1 MRQELYS
8 VEQVAE
14 QLGLHV
20 RTIRNYVRD
29 GKLKA
34 TRIGKQYRIT
44 REDLEEFTGT
54 PVAAAT
60 GQIASRHAEVS
71 SIVQIEGVDR
81 PAADR
86 ISTYVTASINQGGI
100 GRLRVEVAYDESRGV
115 LKVIVLG
122 DLDVTADLL
131 RLIDMIVT
139 TS

>member
-54 PVAAAT
+54 SVVAPGAVADT
-60 GQIASRHAEVS
+60 RHAEVS
-71 SIVQIEGVDR
+71 SIVQIDGVDR
-81 PAADR
+81 PQADR
-86 ISTYVTASINQGGI
+86 ITTYVTASINQGGM
-100 GRLRVEVAYDESRGV
+100 GRLRVELAYDETRGV
-115 LKVIVLG
+115 LKIIILG
-122 DLDVTADLL
+122 DLDITADVL
-131 RLIDMIVT
+131 RLIDVIVT
-139 TS
+139 S